1 MVCVKSQYHRVMSK
15 HFWQRFLANWYISKY
30 YESMIDI
37 ELLRKEPKRVKQNLA
52 RRGVEGKDVDK
63 LAEADGKW
71 REVRQRVDELQGEQ
85 NKASEKVVK
94 ASSEEKKALIE
105 EMRGHKAKLK
115 ETQEELEA
123 LEAEREKLWRGLPNL
138 VADDVP
144 EGGEEDAEVIEEKK
158 VPEKDFPLKS
168 YLELAEGTQID
179 LARAGKVS
187 GSRFAYLKGNLAR
200 LQMALVSW
208 AFDKLSEAG
217 FEPVIPPMLITEEAM
232 AGMGYLDRHAE
243 EIYRTQDNL
252 FLIGTSEQS
261 IGPMFMDETLKQE
274 ELPKRYVGYST
285 CFRREAGSHGADVKG
300 ILRMHQ
306 FDKVE
311 MFSFASAVGGASEAE
326 HQFLLEQQRKIMDA
340 LQLPYR
346 VVKLAAG
353 DLGNPSA
360 KTYDIQAWIP
370 SEGKWRETHSTSNT
384 TDYQAR
390 RLGIRGVHM
399 LNGTAIAVGRMLI
412 AILEHY
418 QQADGSVNVPEVLR
432 DYVAFAKIVG

>member
-1 MVCVKSQYHRVMSK
+1 
-15 HFWQRFLANWYISKY
+15 
-30 YESMIDI
+30 MIDI
-37 ELLRKEPKRVKQNLA
+37 ELLRKEPERVKENLA
-52 RRGVEGKDVDK
+52 RRGVGTKDVDK
-63 LAEADGKW
+63 LVAADEKW
-71 REVRQRVDELQGEQ
+71 RGVRQRVDELQRKQ
-85 NKASEKVVK
+85 NEANERVMKASD
-94 ASSEEKKALIE
+94 SEKKVLIE

-115 ETQEELEA
+115 EAQEELGN
-123 LEAEREKLWRGLPNL
+123 LEARREKLWRSLPNL

-144 EGGEEDAEVIEEKK
+144 EGGEKDAEVIEETK
-158 VPEKDFPLKS
+158 VPEKDFPMKS

-200 LQMALVSW
+200 LQMGLVSW
-208 AFDKLSEAG
+208 AFDRLSEAG
-217 FEPVIPPMLITEEAM
+217 FEPIIPPMLITEAAM

-261 IGPMFMDETLKQE
+261 IGPMFMGETLQE
-274 ELPKRYVGYST
+274 GGLPKRFVGYST

-311 MFSFASAVGGASEAE
+311 MFSFASPETSENE
-326 HQFLLEQQRKIMDA
+326 HQFLLEQQKKLMDA

-346 VVKLAAG
+346 VVKLAAQ
-353 DLGNPSA
+353 DLGTASA

-370 SEGKWRETHSTSNT
+370 SEGRWRETHSTSNT

-390 RLGIRGVHM
+390 RLGIRGAHM

-418 QQADGSVNVPEVLR
+418 QQLDGSVDVPEVLR